1 MLESLGWQ
9 YFFPVFFELYFFYIL
24 CRNDV
29 IEELSF
35 EFECAKYIRWI
46 HLIAL
51 IIIADPNAVLISRSL
66 LTTTAFTPFPIAV
79 TFTSLYYLISFF
91 IIWVSLP
98 FKYNTKLVL
107 TVLHAFSLFALSA
120 RW

>member
-35 EFECAKYIRWI
+35 EFECAKYIRWVHI
-46 HLIAL
+46 TAL
-51 IIIADPNAVLISRSL
+51 IIIAEPDAVLISRIL
-66 LTTTAFTPFPIAV
+66 LTPAAFGTMPLAV
-79 TFTSLYYLISFF
+79 ALTSVYYLMSF
-91 IIWVSLP
+91 IIFWRSLP
-98 FKYNTKLVL
+98 FKDNVKIILI
-107 TVLHAFSLFALSA
+107 VLHAFSLFALSA